1 MPDLIPE
8 CHWDEGVLFM
18 SRWNSVRRIFAG
30 RKLAAIAAVWLIV
43 IAVAAIAAPWL
54 APFDPLEIDPVSRLS
69 EPGGAFLFGT
79 DHFGRDTFSRALYGA
94 RMAVIIGVGCVVIAL
109 VLGGLI
115 GMLSAY
121 FTTLGHFLMR
131 GVDVLMAFPA
141 LLLALVLMTL
151 LERSVVNT
159 IIVIGLVYAATTSR
173 ILYGMTLKLKSDV
186 FVDAAR
192 CTGAGNFSILF
203 RHILPNLYSPLLV
216 QATFIFAFA
225 QLQAAALDFL
235 GLGLPPE
242 IPSWGNM
249 LSEERIYITR
259 APWLLLFPGAL
270 IILSVFSV
278 NLVGDALRDNLDP
291 RFKDDIAGV

>member
-1 MPDLIPE
+1 M
-8 CHWDEGVLFM
+8 
-18 SRWNSVRRIFAG
+18 
-30 RKLAAIAAVWLIV
+30 WLCIV
-43 IAVAAIAAPWL
+43 ILAAIAAPWL
-54 APFDPLEIDPVSRLS
+54 APFDPLEIDPVARLT
-69 EPGGAFLFGT
+69 EPGAPYFFGT
-79 DHFGRDTFSRALYGA
+79 DHFGRDTFSRALHGA
-94 RMAVIIGVGCVVIAL
+94 RMAVLIGVGSVLIAL
-109 VLGGLI
+109 TLGVLI

-121 FTTLGHFLMR
+121 FTRLGHVLMR

-151 LERSVVNT
+151 LERSVLNT

-173 ILYGMTLKLKSDV
+173 ILYGMTLKLKNDV
-186 FVDAAR
+186 FLDAAR
-192 CTGAGNFSILF
+192 CSGAGHVSLLF
-203 RHILPNLYSPLLV
+203 RHILPNLLSPLLV

-242 IPSWGNM
+242 VPSWGNM
-249 LSEERIYITR
+249 LSEERIYVTR
-259 APWLLLFPGAL
+259 APWLLLYPGVL

-278 NLVGDALRDNLDP
+278 NLVGDAMRDSLDP